1 MGNLSNS
8 QSAKFS
14 NPRTYINFDHHEY
27 LGQSDSYGDIPGH
40 GVFFPFLDLRVL
52 WTLKSFLV
60 LIFRMSSVDRK
71 TNQQQWSEKPMGNT
85 IQFVPSLLSAVY
97 SVVVASYNFLTC
109 EKHLIRFIETS
120 FNYMQRKLLQRFTRW
135 FNLYLQILLSAM
147 QEMKILYILWR
158 EIFPVSHWRQS
169 YFHSL
174 VSLQQFILPFDV
186 QSIFSLLVQQR
197 WVSILFSAKYN
208 EGNHLNI
215 QSRNLHCK
223 LFYSPKYDERYGSQ
237 FQDVNKDFS

>member
-8 QSAKFS
+8 QNAKFS
-14 NPRTYINFDHHEY
+14 NPPTYINFDHHEYSY
-27 LGQSDSYGDIPGH
+27 LGQSDSYGDIPEH

-85 IQFVPSLLSAVY
+85 IQFVPIMLSAVY

-109 EKHLIRFIETS
+109 EKHLIRFIATS

-135 FNLYLQILLSAM
+135 SNLYLQILLPAM
-147 QEMKILYILWR
+147 QEIKILYILWR

-208 EGNHLNI
+208 EGNQLNI
-215 QSRNLHCK
+215 QSRKAPSSRMSTKIFRKKFHC
-223 LFYSPKYDERYGSQ
+223 Q
-237 FQDVNKDFS
+237 QN

>member
-14 NPRTYINFDHHEY
+14 NPRSYINFDHHEY
-27 LGQSDSYGDIPGH
+27 LGQSDSYGDIPVH

-120 FNYMQRKLLQRFTRW
+120 FNYMQRKLLQRLTRW

-208 EGNHLNI
+208 EGNQLNI
-215 QSRNLHCK
+215 QSRNLRCK

-237 FQDVNKDFS
+237 FQDANKDFS